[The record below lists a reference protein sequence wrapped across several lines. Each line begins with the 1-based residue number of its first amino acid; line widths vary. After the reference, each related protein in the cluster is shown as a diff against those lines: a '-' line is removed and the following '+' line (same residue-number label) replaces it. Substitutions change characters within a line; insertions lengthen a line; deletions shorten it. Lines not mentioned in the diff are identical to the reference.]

1 MNTISGLHALFGAA
15 PVAGR
20 PGRLR
25 EPALRAGHP
34 ADHALAFATKLVGR
48 YDLTV
53 AICVAQMQ
61 RGSAGR
67 YAIVLIAPEAG
78 IGPQL

>member
-1 MNTISGLHALFGAA
+1 VWWFLNDSLYGIK
-15 PVAGR
+15 
-20 PGRLR
+20 
-25 EPALRAGHP
+25 
-34 ADHALAFATKLVGR
+34 FATKLVGR

-53 AICVAQMQ
+53 AIGVAQMQ